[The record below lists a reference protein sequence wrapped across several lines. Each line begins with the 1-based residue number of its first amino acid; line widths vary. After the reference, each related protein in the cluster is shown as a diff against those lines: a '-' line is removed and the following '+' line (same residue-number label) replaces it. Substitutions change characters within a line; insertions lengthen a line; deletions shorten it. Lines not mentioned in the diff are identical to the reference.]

1 MISFDL
7 FIFYQINFKEKINY
21 GWNNTEKLFKQV
33 AEQSLDEAITIIQQ
47 DSTKD
52 KAEYC
57 THTKKLWN
65 KKIAAIKTL
74 EEEIID
80 SENDP
85 GILETVI
92 HEGTQF
98 KFTAKAKTNSINK
111 FLSEAFPSKTKAKE
125 QSHDRNGTAELS
137 KIELSKLHGDPKV
150 WQEFIEFFN
159 AGSQFKI

>member
-98 KFTAKAKTNSINK
+98 KSPQKLKQILLTSFYLRHFQVKLKQKNRVMI
-111 FLSEAFPSKTKAKE
+111 EME
-125 QSHDRNGTAELS
+125 QRNYQ
-137 KIELSKLHGDPKV
+137 K
-150 WQEFIEFFN
+150 
-159 AGSQFKI
+159 

>member
-1 MISFDL
+1 MYS
-7 FIFYQINFKEKINY
+7 
-21 GWNNTEKLFKQV
+21 
-33 AEQSLDEAITIIQQ
+33 
-47 DSTKD
+47 
-52 KAEYC
+52 
-57 THTKKLWN
+57 TKKLWN

-80 SENDP
+80 SENDH

-92 HEGTQF
+92 HDGTQF

-150 WQEFIEFFN
+150 WQEFIDFFN